1 MNQEERRKYLIQEL
15 LDEREEYCHI
25 EIPQNESSQKLLLRD
40 LMNVREPKKI
50 KSEFYRIQDAYL
62 QTAIEEKGIV
72 DVNDLK
78 PIQEGIYLWQGDITT
93 LKCDAIVNAANS
105 QMTGCYIPHHRCID
119 NCIHSYAGM
128 QLRYACYQI
137 MEKQGKPETTGKA
150 KITKAYNLPS
160 RYILHTV
167 GPIIYS
173 TVTKKD
179 EELLAS
185 CYRSCLEFAA
195 AYRLE
200 SIAFCCISTG
210 EFHFPKELATKIAIK
225 TVKEYLKNEYGIEDI
240 SNLKEIRTM
249 ELGHIFQLGTRYSEM
264 MNGKYINKDG
274 KESLYYMGCYGIGV
288 SRTVAALYEYCLIND
303 EKWGPCG
310 FVLPE
315 NIAPYK
321 VQIIPKVENEE
332 KMKFANSVYSKLNNS
347 GISCI
352 IDDRENLTIGAKI
365 KDSKVLGTPYIIVIG
380 DKQEGEIIELEDNKK
395 GEKES
400 LTVEELIKKF
410 SK

>member
-1 MNQEERRKYLIQEL
+1 MNIALIRTMDSQGRIVIPAEIRKQMKLSDGDALEL
-15 LDEREEYCHI
+15 ENVGTE
-25 EIPQNESSQKLLLRD
+25 LLLR
-40 LMNVREPKKI
+40 
-50 KSEFYRIQDAYL
+50 
-62 QTAIEEKGIV
+62 
-72 DVNDLK
+72 
-78 PIQEGIYLWQGDITT
+78 
-93 LKCDAIVNAANS
+93 KCPA
-105 QMTGCYIPHHRCID
+105 
-119 NCIHSYAGM
+119 
-128 QLRYACYQI
+128 
-137 MEKQGKPETTGKA
+137 
-150 KITKAYNLPS
+150 
-160 RYILHTV
+160 
-167 GPIIYS
+167 
-173 TVTKKD
+173 
-179 EELLAS
+179 
-185 CYRSCLEFAA
+185 
-195 AYRLE
+195 RL
-200 SIAFCCISTG
+200 
-210 EFHFPKELATKIAIK
+210 
-225 TVKEYLKNEYGIEDI
+225 N
-240 SNLKEIRTM
+240 
-249 ELGHIFQLGTRYSEM
+249 
-264 MNGKYINKDG
+264 G

-395 GEKES
+395 GKKES